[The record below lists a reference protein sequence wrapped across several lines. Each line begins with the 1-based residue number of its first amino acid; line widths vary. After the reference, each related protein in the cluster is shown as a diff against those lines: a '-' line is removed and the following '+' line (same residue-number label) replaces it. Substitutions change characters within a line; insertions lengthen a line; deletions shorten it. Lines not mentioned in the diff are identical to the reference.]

1 MGRRSEQRIAISFP
15 VIARGTDSR
24 GSPFVVTTKT
34 KDISFSGAALKG
46 LNAIVEVGSKLE
58 VECRDQKAMY
68 RVQRL
73 SQGENGAGCVGLRCL
88 EMGKY
93 IWGVPPKEWE
103 ADTYDPANPGK
114 SAPSSN
120 APASGSSYA
129 TAASWKGADRRQ
141 FGRHACR
148 IEAQIYLG
156 NDSAEIRGTIT
167 DISLGGC
174 YVEMLSP
181 LPVGTMIRIALNPG
195 DTPLSL
201 TGKVRSSQ
209 SGFGMGVSFTG
220 MGPEDFEKLR
230 KFAPPTADA
239 PATVIP
245 PAPPSRSVP
254 QRPTPSVRESRPHVS
269 AGSYASADDSPL
281 DLTPT
286 AEALE
291 ALVRLL
297 LRKEIFTPDELAE
310 ELEKSKIIQR

>member
-24 GSPFVVTTKT
+24 GSPFVVTAKT
-34 KDISFSGAALKG
+34 KDISFSGAALNG

-103 ADTYDPANPGK
+103 ADTYDPASPGK
-114 SAPSSN
+114 SAPPSD

-181 LPVGTMIRIALNPG
+181 LPVGTMIRIALNPV
-195 DTPLSL
+195 DAMLSL

-209 SGFGMGVSFTG
+209 SGFGMGVSFTA

-239 PATVIP
+239 PAHP
-245 PAPPSRSVP
+245 PAPPNRP
-254 QRPTPSVRESRPHVS
+254 AAQRPTAPVLESKPRVS
-269 AGSYASADDSPL
+269 AGSYASTDDSPL

-297 LRKEIFTPDELAE
+297 LRKEIFTQDELTE
-310 ELEKSKIIQR
+310 ELEKLKIVQR